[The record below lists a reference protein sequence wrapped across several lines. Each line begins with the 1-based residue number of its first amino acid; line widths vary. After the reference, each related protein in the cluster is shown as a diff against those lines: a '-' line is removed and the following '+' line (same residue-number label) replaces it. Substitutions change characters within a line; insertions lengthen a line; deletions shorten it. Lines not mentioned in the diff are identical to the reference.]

1 MRKIAQQRGRSV
13 EVVLGRAGR
22 EGAGMSIDYEKLR
35 ARLVMAFDS
44 ARVVYE
50 ADKGR
55 PSEAFDSGRYD
66 GLKEALQILDN
77 IADGR

>member
-1 MRKIAQQRGRSV
+1 MTAK
-13 EVVLGRAGR
+13 
-22 EGAGMSIDYEKLR
+22 MIDGGKLR
-35 ARLVMAFDS
+35 ERLVMALNS
-44 ARVVYE
+44 AMAVYE

-77 IADGR
+77 VAGKA